1 VQVTSGRVRR
11 LWTYMRG
18 QRRVLA
24 LGLAALLAVDA
35 VQLLT
40 PRVIRTVV
48 DGLAASAPPDQ
59 LRLAFLQMAGI
70 AAGIV
75 LFRFA
80 WRYFI
85 FGASRRIEQEMRDR
99 LYAHLLRLP
108 IAFYD
113 RSKVGDLMA
122 HVTNDLA
129 AIREAV
135 GLALVMAVDAVVW
148 SAATVAMM
156 IWIDPQLALMSLI
169 PMLAIVPLARRM
181 GGSVHRRFREVQ
193 EAFSRLSDRTQETLS
208 GIMTLKVFG
217 REASAERHY
226 ADDVERYRLRSLAL
240 AKVSAAQTPF
250 VTMVAS
256 LSAVFLLWFGGR
268 SVMTERLS
276 LGDFVAL
283 NAYLGMLTWPMMAMG
298 WVVNLFQ
305 RGTASLDRVEQL
317 LNEPPEVPEW
327 AFEGVGSNPH
337 GACRLRDSTVLAVH
351 PSPDPAQVPQQ
362 PGHEA
367 VPRRRDGTN
376 EQQGLGPRAAA
387 GGGDLPSGATR
398 EGRIVGP
405 ERCVEGG
412 SSGEV
417 SPLAGSGVTADHSDQ
432 VSTSVALAY
441 RQLTFTYR
449 GSERPALHDVTLEIP
464 AGSRVAI
471 VGPTGCGKSTLLAL
485 AMRLYESPP
494 GAVSVNGRAVQEYHL
509 DELRSL
515 IAVAPQESFLF
526 SESIRENI
534 FCGVEGVTEDDVRA
548 VARLAMIEEEVLA
561 TPHGFDTVVGE
572 RGITLSGG
580 QRQRVAFARALL
592 RRSPALVLDDALSM
606 VDAEG
611 ERRIMANLAPWCVGR
626 TVIVVTHRLSAIAE
640 FPRIIVLDE
649 GRIVEEGTHEA
660 LLRQQGV
667 YARMYELYQMERVLF
682 DGMVG

>member
-1 VQVTSGRVRR
+1 MSLGVTGHADKEEEVAVDRIKR

-48 DGLAASAPPDQ
+48 DGLAAGAPPDR

-108 IAFYD
+108 VAFYD

-169 PMLAIVPLARRM
+169 PMLAIVPLARRI
-181 GGSVHRRFREVQ
+181 GGSVHRRFKEVQ

-256 LSAVFLLWFGGR
+256 LSAVCLLWIGGR

-337 GACRLRDSTVLAVH
+337 GACRLRDSTVLSVT
-351 PSPDPAQVPQQ
+351 D
-362 PGHEA
+362 
-367 VPRRRDGTN
+367 RWRM
-376 EQQGLGPRAAA
+376 RAAEGPPQSTGAQRGHFA
-387 GGGDLPSGATR
+387 GQRDLPSGATR
-398 EGRIVGP
+398 EGWIVGP
-405 ERCVEGG
+405 ERCVEGR
-412 SSGEV
+412 SSREV

-432 VSTSVALAY
+432 VSTSVAVAY
-441 RQLTFTYR
+441 RGLTFAYR
-449 GSERPALHDVTLEIP
+449 GADRPALRDVTLEIP

-485 AMRLYESPP
+485 AMRFYESPP
-494 GAVSVNGRAVQEYHL
+494 GAIAVNGRAVQEYQL

-534 FCGVEGVTEDDVRA
+534 LCGVEGATEDDVRA

-580 QRQRVAFARALL
+580 QRQRVALARSLL
-592 RRSPALVLDDALSM
+592 RRAPALVLDDALSM

-640 FPRIIVLDE
+640 FPRIVVLEE
-649 GRIVEEGTHEA
+649 GRIVEDGTHEA

-682 DGMVG
+682 DGMVE